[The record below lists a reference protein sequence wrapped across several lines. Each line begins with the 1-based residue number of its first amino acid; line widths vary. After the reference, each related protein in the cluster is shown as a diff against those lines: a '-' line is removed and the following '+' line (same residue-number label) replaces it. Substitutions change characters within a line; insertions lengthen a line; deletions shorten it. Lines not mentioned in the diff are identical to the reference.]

1 MSETQQKTKKEQRQ
15 EKVNEIVKVSK
26 ELETI
31 INQSVEEP
39 ELKAQILPLIEKI
52 MSLCK
57 AQAEAL
63 RLSQVVILYDLKS
76 EKQKGFFK
84 SLYIKEIN
92 KIFN

>member
-15 EKVNEIVKVSK
+15 ESINQVVVVSK
-26 ELETI
+26 ELYSI

-63 RLSQVVILYDLKS
+63 RLSRVVILYDLKS
-76 EKQKGFFK
+76 EKQRGFFK
-84 SLYIKEIN
+84 SLYMKEIN